1 MKNIKEIIATE
12 LAKLDR
18 GIVATPNSFED
29 LQSFAKAN
37 NGSMDILLMHM
48 AMQFGM
54 KLALQYVVDEIEV
67 GEAVTKG

>member
-1 MKNIKEIIATE
+1 MKNIKEFIQTE

-29 LQSFAKAN
+29 LQSFAQAN
-37 NGSMDILLMHM
+37 NGSMDVLLMHM